1 MADIEVDREPAN
13 RYTWAWGTLALLL
26 VAGLIWWL
34 AANTQ
39 TTDVQIA
46 EGVEGDAEEELLEAT
61 PVTIEEIAEE
71 GPSLYGTRIIVPTA
85 TVTSRTGDEAFWVGG
100 PEGQDLF
107 LLVRMD
113 SASIAEGFA
122 VQSGDILGLTGYF
135 DQMSD
140 SVADAWVEEG
150 TISPPQ
156 RDEAVFADRYLD
168 AESIEPGGAEL
179 PPGVEAGGGAA
190 ADDTAGDQ

>member
-13 RYTWAWGTLALLL
+13 QYTWAWGALALVL
-26 VAGLIWWL
+26 VAALIWWL

-46 EGVEGDAEEELLEAT
+46 EGEGEAEQELLDAV

-71 GPSLYGTRIIVPTA
+71 GPSLYGTRIILPTA
-85 TVTSRTGDEAFWVGG
+85 TVTSRTGNEAFWVAG

-113 SASIAEGFA
+113 SASVAEGFA
-122 VQSGDILGLTGYF
+122 VQSGDILGFTGYF

-140 SVADAWVEEG
+140 SVVDAWVEEG
-150 TISPPQ
+150 TLSPPQ
-156 RDEAVFADRYLD
+156 RSEALFADRYLD

-179 PPGVEAGGGAA
+179 PPGVEASGGAA
-190 ADDTAGDQ
+190 VDDTAGDQ

>member
-13 RYTWAWGTLALLL
+13 RYTWAWGALALLL
-26 VAGLIWWL
+26 VAALIWWL

-46 EGVEGDAEEELLEAT
+46 EEGDVEEELLDAT

-71 GPSLYGTRIIVPTA
+71 GPSLYGTRIILPTA
-85 TVTSRTGDEAFWVGG
+85 TVTSRTGSEAFWVGG

-113 SASIAEGFA
+113 STSIAEGFA
-122 VQSGDILGLTGYF
+122 VESGDILGITGHF
-135 DQMSD
+135 GQMSD
-140 SVADAWVEEG
+140 SVADVWVEEG
-150 TISPPQ
+150 TLSPPQ
-156 RDEAVFADRYLD
+156 RDEALFADRYLD
-168 AESIEPGGAEL
+168 AENIEPGGAEL

-190 ADDTAGDQ
+190 AEPTAGDQ

>member
-13 RYTWAWGTLALLL
+13 RYTWAWGALALLL
-26 VAGLIWWL
+26 VAALIWWL

-46 EGVEGDAEEELLEAT
+46 EGDGEAEEELLDAT

-85 TVTSRTGDEAFWVGG
+85 TVTSRTGSEAFWVGG

-113 SASIAEGFA
+113 STSVAGGFT
-122 VQSGDILGLTGYF
+122 VESGDILGITGRF
-135 DQMSD
+135 GQMSD
-140 SVADAWVEEG
+140 SVADAWLEEG
-150 TISPPQ
+150 TISPAQ
-156 RDEAVFADRYLD
+156 RDEALFADRYLD

-179 PPGVEAGGGAA
+179 PPGVEASGGAA